1 MPAGWRTA
9 RVMQRI
15 RAAKVAKAKA
25 VKVAFHAKK
34 AAKATRLARVAGRV
48 ATAHKR
54 AAAMTR
60 ARVTRF

>member
-1 MPAGWRTA
+1 
-9 RVMQRI
+9 MQRI
-15 RAAKVAKAKA
+15 KVARVAKAKL
-25 VKVAFHAKK
+25 AFHAKK